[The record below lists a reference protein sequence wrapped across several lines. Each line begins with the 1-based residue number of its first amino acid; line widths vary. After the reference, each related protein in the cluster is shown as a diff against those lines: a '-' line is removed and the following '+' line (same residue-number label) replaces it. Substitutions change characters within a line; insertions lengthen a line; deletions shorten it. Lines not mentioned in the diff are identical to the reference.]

1 MEKKFRVFFFLG
13 ALVVFLFQA
22 YPCHA
27 DRQIDGFSAAKWG
40 MTQDAV
46 KQALSDS
53 GIAVVKSG
61 QTKAGDLY
69 LVTKETLY
77 NTPIGVGYYFDSSS
91 KEVFLIRIVVIPDG
105 GPTAANRD
113 LLAEQ
118 QMMENF
124 TDAAQQA
131 ITGDHGIPVS
141 QSSDEL
147 QQLSSLNCQVLSSS
161 VWTRDWEP
169 ASGAINLTSNKL
181 SNTIYGNIVTVPEL
195 RYISPGRYYPN
206 DDLVENYSLSMEV
219 NKLISQA
226 PPAPST
232 PASQDAYNN
241 YMKSVDGQIQ
251 QQNDIDAD
259 KQKMDNKVDAAEDF
273 IDRYG
278 YTDYYSPYYYPN
290 YPYYGPSNTLPV
302 VAPLKPVKVNSPK
315 R

>member
-1 MEKKFRVFFFLG
+1 MGKNFRIFFFLG

-27 DRQIDGFSAAKWG
+27 GRQIDGFGAAKWG
-40 MTQDAV
+40 MMLDDVQ
-46 KQALSDS
+46 KALSDS
-53 GIAVVKSG
+53 GNTVIKSG
-61 QTKAGDLY
+61 QTTSGDLY

-77 NTPIGVGYYFDSSS
+77 NTPVGVGYYFDGSS
-91 KEVFLIRIVVIPDG
+91 KEVFLIRILVIPDG
-105 GPTAANRD
+105 GPAAANRN

-124 TDAAQQA
+124 SDTAQQA
-131 ITGDHGIPVS
+131 ITDDHGIPFN
-141 QSSDEL
+141 QPSDAI
-147 QQLSSLNCQVLSSS
+147 QQLSSLNCQVLSSQ

-169 ASGAINLTSNKL
+169 ASGAINMTSNKL
-181 SNTIYGNIVTVPEL
+181 SNTIYGNIVTVPEI
-195 RYISPGRYYPN
+195 RYISPGKYYPGKN
-206 DDLVENYSLSMEV
+206 LVENYSLSMEV

-232 PASQDAYNN
+232 PASKDAYNN
-241 YMKSVDGQIQ
+241 YMKSVDSQIQ
-251 QQNDIDAD
+251 QQNEIDAD

-290 YPYYGPSNTLPV
+290 YPYYGSGGTLPV
-302 VAPLKPVKVNSPK
+302 VAPLKPVKVNSP
-315 R
+315 RR